1 MTRGSGQ
8 KIEQHRIIGVPVERV
23 DGVEMVSGNSVYAVG
38 VKLPGMLWGEILCSL
53 IAHGSVLRVDM
64 E

>member
-1 MTRGSGQ
+1 
-8 KIEQHRIIGVPVERV
+8 
-23 DGVEMVSGNSVYAVG
+23 MVSGNSVYAVG
-38 VKLPGMLWGEILCSL
+38 VKLPGMLWEEILCSS